1 MNLNEVPVG
10 VWLFLGACVWAVA
23 WTVVQFIASRVVK
36 NEDDAKKAAQE
47 RAEKLATDLRV
58 LESLIAGLKD
68 YMRDRFDELN
78 EKRESSTRDITE
90 RLHSLEKDLPARFS
104 ESRHSVIDKLSPRI
118 GRSEDRLAEVESRL
132 AVLEGK
138 IT

>member
-1 MNLNEVPVG
+1 MTLNELPIG

-23 WTVVQFIASRVVK
+23 WTVVQSLAGRVVK
-36 NEDDAKKAAQE
+36 NEDEAKKAAQD

-78 EKRESSTRDITE
+78 EKRESSSRELTE

-104 ESRHSVIDKLSPRI
+104 QTRHDVINQLSPRI
-118 GRSEDRLAEVESRL
+118 AKGEDRMSELENRVSI
-132 AVLEGK
+132 LEGK
-138 IT
+138 VA